1 MRDFSQALPFLS
13 QAAEREG
20 PLPELRP
27 EVNHLQ
33 AEIGRERHRVPAGLL
48 AAAVLATLAAGKE
61 EAGRAAEAASDAWL
75 DSALEDS
82 FPASDPISSNRY
94 N

>member
-1 MRDFSQALPFLS
+1 MRDFNQTFAFSS
-13 QAAEREG
+13 QAAEMEFG
-20 PLPELRP
+20 PEL
-27 EVNHLQ
+27 NHLE
-33 AEIGRERHRVPAGLL
+33 AEIAREQQRVPAGLL

-61 EAGRAAEAASDAWL
+61 SEDRDESGRAADEAWL
-75 DSALEDS
+75 DCALEDS